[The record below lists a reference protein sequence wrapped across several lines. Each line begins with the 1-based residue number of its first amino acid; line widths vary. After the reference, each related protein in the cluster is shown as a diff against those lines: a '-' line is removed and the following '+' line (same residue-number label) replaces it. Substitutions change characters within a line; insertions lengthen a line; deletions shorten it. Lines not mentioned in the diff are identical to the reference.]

1 MIKVNDRVKFKDV
14 SDGDNMLGPRKLVG
28 KVGRVV
34 SIESPEFKPRITVIH
49 FKSDGE
55 VKTLDTNIRKV

>member
-1 MIKVNDRVKFKDV
+1 LAP
-14 SDGDNMLGPRKLVG
+14 SKLVG
-28 KVGRVV
+28 KIGRVV
-34 SIESPEFKPRITVIH
+34 SVEPPEFKPRITVIH